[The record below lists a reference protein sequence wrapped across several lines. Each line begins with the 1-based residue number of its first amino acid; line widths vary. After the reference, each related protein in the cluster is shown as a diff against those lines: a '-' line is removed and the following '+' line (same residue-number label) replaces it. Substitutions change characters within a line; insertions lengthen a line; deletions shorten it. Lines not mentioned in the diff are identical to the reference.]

1 MALIPAAP
9 ISSFFQSVS
18 SCQHHRLCH
27 GDLRFTFLPRFHHPP
42 QDSVVN
48 IQSGSADAW
57 APLSLLPV
65 FQSVVVTNGLLPA
78 NRRLLLLRS
87 GLWTPFREVLL
98 PLTYSYGSPG
108 FYVGLVV
115 LGLKPRTLHMLDK
128 HCRRA
133 YYSQATHP

>member
-1 MALIPAAP
+1 M
-9 ISSFFQSVS
+9 
-18 SCQHHRLCH
+18 
-27 GDLRFTFLPRFHHPP
+27 
-42 QDSVVN
+42 N

-65 FQSVVVTNGLLPA
+65 FQSVVVTDGLLPA
-78 NRRLLLLRS
+78 NRRLLLRS

-115 LGLKPRTLHMLDK
+115 LGLKPRTLHVLDK

-133 YYSQATHP
+133 TFTATHP